1 MLSDVLRE
9 VWSVHKYDK
18 AVVKTLHIRK
28 KPMDANT
35 RVILKTST
43 QTKKMTKY
51 VFLSKDLV
59 GMAGFP

>member
-1 MLSDVLRE
+1 M
-9 VWSVHKYDK
+9 HKYDK

-35 RVILKTST
+35 HVILKTPT
-43 QTKKMTKY
+43 QTEKITKY
-51 VFLSKDLV
+51 AFLSKDLV